1 MKVQIRRG
9 VFETNS
15 SSTHSLQITRGNT
28 DDIKEIIYKTIFEQ
42 YKENSEDCGIF
53 NPDDY
58 IIEHTFILRG
68 IDFEDGDE
76 NSNIYYIIN
85 NWVAKLQYIAME
97 LNNNAYYIEDYNRAE
112 YGSHYFED
120 NHDDW
125 LEDTEVYKT
134 FVEYIK
140 KVAKDH
146 GYDIHEVR
154 NQLEYGSYVN
164 YTKNTD
170 TNEKFLENLG
180 SIHGWLDKN
189 KFSEYFWNIMN
200 DSNTITYADEAYA
213 PYYKPKIFII

>member
-1 MKVQIRRG
+1 MKYQIRRN

-15 SSTHSLQITRGNT
+15 SSTHSLQITRGST
-28 DDIKEIIYKTIFEQ
+28 DDIKGNVYKAIFEQ
-42 YKENSEDCGIF
+42 YKDNEDCGIF

-68 IDFEDGDE
+68 IDFENGDE

-97 LNNNAYYIEDYNRAE
+97 LNNNAYYIEDYNRAG
-112 YGSHYFED
+112 YGNHYYED

-125 LEDTEVYKT
+125 LENTEVYKA

-140 KVAKDH
+140 KVAKQH
-146 GYDIHEVR
+146 GYDIYDVK
-154 NQLEYGSYVN
+154 NQLEYGSYVE

-170 TNEKFLENLG
+170 TNIKFLENLG
-180 SIHGWLDKN
+180 EKNGWLTVD
-189 KFSEYFWNIMN
+189 KFSEYFWNIM
-200 DSNTITYADEAYA
+200 DEGNTITYADEAYA